1 MISFKQ
7 FVKEALTTKK
17 LDNWHETLQ
26 NNEYLNIAIELLGKI
41 EALGGEAL
49 VVGGAVRDL
58 LLGKEPKDIDIATN
72 VPIEKL
78 VENFHTNDIGKSKDF
93 GIIVISYKKYNFE
106 VAQYRKDVFS
116 EL

>member
-41 EALGGEAL
+41 ESLGGEAL
-49 VVGGAVRDL
+49 VVGGAVREL
-58 LLGKEPKDIDIATN
+58 LLGKEPKDVDIATN
-72 VPIEKL
+72 VNLDKIE
-78 VENFHTNDIGKSKDF
+78 VNFHTNDIGKSKELDK
-93 GIIVISYKKYNFE
+93 GVPLEAS
-106 VAQYRKDVFS
+106 S
-116 EL
+116 E